1 MVESSLKSVASEGA
15 ETAATVSDVASRSDT
30 VITML
35 PSNDHV
41 TAVYDELVPN
51 LRSEGSLLIDS
62 STVDPAVSRKVAAMA
77 KEKGGHVFV
86 DAPVSGG
93 VGGAEAGTLSF
104 MVGGSDDAFERSKE
118 VLDLMGANVF
128 HCGDVG
134 TGEVAK
140 LCNNLLLA
148 VSMVGTCEA
157 MNLGEKLGIDPKKLA
172 GILNTSTGRCW
183 SSDTYNPYPGVIEV
197 RVVYVCVSHLSE
209 HFYDYYFVH
218 FNLQKTDCTLQS
230 KLRRWIRI
238 CFDAQRSD
246 TCTGRSKR

>member
-1 MVESSLKSVASEGA
+1 MMVRFFSSLDRSTTIKRRFASKTVVESSLKSVASEGA
-15 ETAATVSDVASRSDT
+15 ETAATVSDVAARSDT

-197 RVVYVCVSHLSE
+197 RVSLISLNT
-209 HFYDYYFVH
+209 YDDFVH
-218 FNLQKTDCTLQS
+218 FNL
-230 KLRRWIRI
+230 
-238 CFDAQRSD
+238 
-246 TCTGRSKR
+246 